1 MGVSGQDLLREVEG
15 LLPDAVTMRR
25 RIHMNPELGLDLP
38 ETKSTVL
45 QSLQG
50 LDLELLESVS
60 TSGVVAVL
68 RGARPGPTLLLR
80 GDMDALPMPEDTDL
94 EFKSK
99 VSGAM
104 HACGHDSHVAML
116 AQAVHLLDRHRDEL
130 SGTVKFMFQPG
141 EEGHG
146 GAKHMLDEGLLD
158 DADAA
163 FALHIFPLL
172 PNGTIW
178 TKPGP
183 LLASADSFGIDFVGK
198 GGHASMP
205 HHTIDPIPA
214 ACELVQALQS
224 FVTRRVDA
232 FDPAVVTVARIEA
245 GTTGNVIPE
254 LATIQGT
261 IRAVS
266 ERTRQSVH
274 EGIRRLAVGISQAH
288 GLEAR
293 VHLVEG
299 YPVTVNHH
307 GFTDFAMETAR
318 ELLGAERVFEQPN
331 PAMGA
336 EDWSFVLQRVP
347 GAMAFLGVR
356 PDDAEPVPCHSNRMV
371 LNESG
376 MVQGIA
382 MHAAVALRY
391 LDGEKRDFAPVH
403 GAA

>member
-1 MGVSGQDLLREVEG
+1 MGTSGQDLLREAEA

-38 ETKSTVL
+38 ETKATVL
-45 QSLQG
+45 QVLHG
-50 LDLELLESVS
+50 MDLEILESGS
-60 TSGVVAVL
+60 TSGIVAVL
-68 RGARPGPTLLLR
+68 RGAQPGPTLLLR
-80 GDMDALPMPEDTDL
+80 GDMDALPMPEDTEV

-116 AQAVHLLDRHRDEL
+116 AHAARLLDQHRDEL
-130 SGTVKFMFQPG
+130 RGTVKFMFQPG
-141 EEGHG
+141 EEGHA

-178 TKPGP
+178 SKPGP
-183 LLASADSFGIDFVGK
+183 LLASADVFGVDVIGK

-205 HHTIDPIPA
+205 HHAVDPIPV

-232 FDPAVVTVARIEA
+232 FDPAVVTVARIQA

-254 LATIQGT
+254 SATIQGT
-261 IRAVS
+261 IRTVS
-266 ERTRQSVH
+266 ERTRESVH
-274 EGIRRLAVGISQAH
+274 EGIGRLAKGIAEAH

-293 VHLVEG
+293 VHLVKG

-307 GFTDFAMETAR
+307 GFTDFAMDTAR
-318 ELLGAERVFEQPN
+318 ELLGGERVFEQPN

-347 GAMAFLGVR
+347 GAMAFLGVQ
-356 PDDAEPVPCHSNRMV
+356 PDDADPAPCHSNRMV

-391 LDGEKRDFAPVH
+391 LDGQKREFAPV
-403 GAA
+403 

>member
-1 MGVSGQDLLREVEG
+1 MTSPDGQLLDEARA
-15 LLPDAVTMRR
+15 LLPDAISMRR

-38 ETKSTVL
+38 ETKATVL
-45 QSLQG
+45 DSLRG
-50 LDLELLESVS
+50 LDVEILESRT

-68 RGARPGPTLLLR
+68 RGSHPGPTLVLR

-116 AQAVHLLDRHRDEL
+116 AHSVRLLESHREEL
-130 SGTVKFMFQPG
+130 RGTVKFMFQPG
-141 EEGHG
+141 EEGHA

-163 FALHIFPLL
+163 FAIHIYPLL

-178 TKPGP
+178 SRRGA
-183 LLASADSFGIDFVGK
+183 LLASADEFSVELVGR

-205 HHTIDPIPA
+205 HHAVDPIPV
-214 ACELVQALQS
+214 ACELVQAIQS
-224 FVTRRVDA
+224 FVTRRIDA

-254 LATIQGT
+254 HATIAGT
-261 IRAVS
+261 IRTVS
-266 ERTRQSVH
+266 ERTRATVH
-274 EGIRRLAVGISQAH
+274 EGLERLAHGIAGAH
-288 GLEAR
+288 GLEAK
-293 VHLVEG
+293 VHLRHG
-299 YPVTVNHH
+299 YPVTVNH
-307 GFTDFAMETAR
+307 GAFTDFTLDTAR
-318 ELLGAERVFEQPN
+318 GLLGADRVFEQPS

-347 GAMAFLGVR
+347 GAMVFLGVR
-356 PDDAEPVPCHSNRMV
+356 PDEGDPAPCHSNRMV
-371 LNESG
+371 LNEEG

-382 MHAAVALRY
+382 MHAALALRY
-391 LDGEKRDFAPVH
+391 LDGEKRDFS
-403 GAA
+403 GL

>member
-1 MGVSGQDLLREVEG
+1 MKIPSQELLREAQA
-15 LLPDAVTMRR
+15 LLPEAVKLRR
-25 RIHMNPELGLDLP
+25 RIHMHPELGLDLP
-38 ETKSTVL
+38 ETKAAVL
-45 QSLQG
+45 QSLEG
-50 LDLELLESVS
+50 MDLEVLESKT
-60 TSGVVAVL
+60 TSGVVAAL
-68 RGARPGPTLLLR
+68 CGARPGPTLVLR

-116 AQAVHLLDRHRDEL
+116 AQAARLLHQHRDQL

-141 EEGHG
+141 EEGHA

-172 PNGTIW
+172 PNGIVATR
-178 TKPGP
+178 PGP
-183 LLASADSFGIDFVGK
+183 LLASADLFEIEVVGR

-205 HHTIDPIPA
+205 HHAVDPIPV
-214 ACELVQALQS
+214 ACELVLALQS
-224 FVTRRVDA
+224 YVTRRVDA
-232 FDPAVVTVARIEA
+232 FDPAVITVARIHA

-254 LATIQGT
+254 SATIAGT
-261 IRAVS
+261 IRSIS
-266 ERTRQSVH
+266 ERTREQVQA
-274 EGIRRLAVGISQAH
+274 GIQRLAKGITEAH

-293 VHLVEG
+293 VQLQPG
-299 YPVTVNHH
+299 YPVTVNHDR
-307 GFTDFAMETAR
+307 FTEFAMETAR
-318 ELLGAERVFEQPN
+318 ELLGAERVIEQPA

-336 EDWSFVLQRVP
+336 EDWSYVLQRVP

-371 LNESG
+371 LNEAG

-382 MHAAVALRY
+382 LHAAVALRY
-391 LDGEKRDFAPVH
+391 LDGQPRNFSLA
-403 GAA
+403 

>member
-1 MGVSGQDLLREVEG
+1 MEIPSQELLREAQA
-15 LLPDAVTMRR
+15 LLPEAVKLRR
-25 RIHMNPELGLDLP
+25 RIHMHPELGLDLP
-38 ETKSTVL
+38 ETKAAVL
-45 QSLQG
+45 QSLEG
-50 LDLELLESVS
+50 MDLEVLESKT
-60 TSGVVAVL
+60 TSGVVAAL
-68 RGARPGPTLLLR
+68 CGARPGPTLVLR

-116 AQAVHLLDRHRDEL
+116 AQAARLLDQHRDQL

-141 EEGHG
+141 EEGHA

-172 PNGTIW
+172 PLGTIA
-178 TKPGP
+178 TRPGAI
-183 LLASADSFGIDFVGK
+183 LAAADGFSIEIVGK

-205 HHTIDPIPA
+205 HHAVDPIPV

-232 FDPAVVTVARIEA
+232 FDPAVLTVSQIQG
-245 GTTGNVIPE
+245 GTAGNVIPE
-254 LATIQGT
+254 TATLSGT
-261 IRAVS
+261 IRTVS
-266 ERTRQSVH
+266 ERTRQRVH
-274 EGIRRLAVGISQAH
+274 EGIQQLAKGIAAAH

-293 VHLVEG
+293 VTLVTG
-299 YPVTVNHH
+299 YPVTLNHPA
-307 GFTDFAMETAR
+307 FTDFAMQTAR
-318 ELLGAERVFEQPN
+318 ELLGPECVIEQPS

-336 EDWSFVLQRVP
+336 EDWSYVLQRVP

-356 PDDAEPVPCHSNRMV
+356 PDDAEPAPCHSNRMV
-371 LNESG
+371 LNEAG

-382 MHAAVALRY
+382 LHAAVALRY
-391 LDGEKRDFAPVH
+391 LDGQPRNFSLA
-403 GAA
+403 

>member
-1 MGVSGQDLLREVEG
+1 MGVSSQDLLREAEA

-38 ETKSTVL
+38 ETRSTVL
-45 QSLQG
+45 QSLHG
-50 LDLELLESVS
+50 MDLEILESTT

-80 GDMDALPMPEDTDL
+80 GDMDALPMPEDTGL

-116 AQAVHLLDRHRDEL
+116 AQAVHLLDPHRDEL
-130 SGTVKFMFQPG
+130 CGTVKFMFQPG
-141 EEGHG
+141 EEGHA

-163 FALHIFPLL
+163 FAMHIFPLL

-178 TKPGP
+178 SKPGP
-183 LLASADSFGIDFVGK
+183 LLASADVFGVDVIGK

-205 HHTIDPIPA
+205 HHAVDPIPA

-232 FDPAVVTVARIEA
+232 FDPAVVTVARIQA

-254 LATIQGT
+254 SATIEGT
-261 IRAVS
+261 IRTVS
-266 ERTRQSVH
+266 ERTRETVH
-274 EGIRRLAVGISQAH
+274 QGLEQLAQGIASAH
-288 GLEAR
+288 GLEAQ
-293 VHLVEG
+293 VSLQHG
-299 YPVTVNHH
+299 YPVTVNH
-307 GFTDFAMETAR
+307 GAFADFTLDTAR
-318 ELLGAERVFEQPN
+318 DLLGEQSVGELPS

-347 GAMAFLGVR
+347 GAMVFLGVR
-356 PDDAEPVPCHSNRMV
+356 PAEGEPAPCHSNRMV
-371 LNESG
+371 LNEEG
-376 MVQGIA
+376 MAQGIA
-382 MHAAVALRY
+382 MHAAMALRY
-391 LDGEKRDFAPVH
+391 LDGEKRDFS
-403 GAA
+403 GL